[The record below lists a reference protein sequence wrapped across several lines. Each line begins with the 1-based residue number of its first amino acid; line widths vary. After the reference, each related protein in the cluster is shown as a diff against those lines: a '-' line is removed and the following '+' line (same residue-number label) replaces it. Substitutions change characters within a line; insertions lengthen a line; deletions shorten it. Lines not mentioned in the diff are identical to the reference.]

1 MKKVFI
7 FSVKVILSFCA
18 AFILA
23 IFAEKISCY
32 QYASISAF
40 IVGGIFFANLFGMFD
55 LKEKIWDY
63 EEFVWVIRKAR
74 RCFRNWKYDRIRLQF
89 VKWASYKNCKVMIQN
104 EDRMKL
110 DYQRGRASQYFVD
123 RYSREQRYLIIL
135 QRDFEKYL
143 DSAEYLK
150 KKDTENQFY
159 FDFLCDYESLLAK
172 MKEFRWSSDFLK
184 ENGIDFK
191 AIRKLYFAAC

>member
-1 MKKVFI
+1 
-7 FSVKVILSFCA
+7 
-18 AFILA
+18 
-23 IFAEKISCY
+23 
-32 QYASISAF
+32 
-40 IVGGIFFANLFGMFD
+40 
-55 LKEKIWDY
+55 
-63 EEFVWVIRKAR
+63 
-74 RCFRNWKYDRIRLQF
+74 
-89 VKWASYKNCKVMIQN
+89 MIQN
-104 EDRMKL
+104 EERMKL

-191 AIRKLYFAAC
+191 AIRKLYFAVC